1 MKRCPRTQLQLA
13 IATVLFCAVMVG
25 CESLRPHVPQNA
37 SDIDAGPQGAAGFD
51 HSGHNYVLK
60 DLVGD
65 ELGPT
70 GGYLI
75 AAAPEKFDQHKHQE
89 AIEASRRAEQSPT
102 TVADAR
108 NSTTADLN
116 GDGYVTLDEV
126 VALKRA
132 GLSDA
137 EIVNRMRSTD
147 QIFSLTA
154 EQERYLTDRGI
165 SHDVVNNIRAM
176 SKPSDAMTA
185 GVTTNPATR
194 P

>member
-1 MKRCPRTQLQLA
+1 MGGKITHSA
-13 IATVLFCAVMVG
+13 AMAAVLFCALAG
-25 CESLRPHVPQNA
+25 CESLKPHVPVGA
-37 SDIDAGPQGAAGFD
+37 SDIDSGPQGSAAFNHAGY
-51 HSGHNYVLK
+51 NYAMK
-60 DLVGD
+60 DLVGND
-65 ELGPT
+65 LGPT

-75 AAAPEKFDQHKHQE
+75 AAAPEKFDQHKHEE
-89 AIEASRRAEQSPT
+89 AIAASRRAEQSPA
-102 TVADAR
+102 TVAEAR

-147 QIFSLTA
+147 QIFSLTP

-165 SHDVVNNIRAM
+165 SHDVVNNIYQM
-176 SKPSDAMTA
+176 SKPPEATVASSATR
-185 GVTTNPATR
+185 PATR